1 MPLDAPSTPLACTKL
16 FKIVDRHARDHHPE
30 RATAEPRVV
39 ATEVKNVIE
48 IEAGSRTETRQKI
61 TNCGP

>member
-16 FKIVDRHARDHHPE
+16 FQIVDRRARDHRPE
-30 RATAEPRVV
+30 RTTAEPGVV
-39 ATEVKNVIE
+39 ETEVKNVIE
-48 IEAGSRTETRQKI
+48 IETGSRTETRQKI